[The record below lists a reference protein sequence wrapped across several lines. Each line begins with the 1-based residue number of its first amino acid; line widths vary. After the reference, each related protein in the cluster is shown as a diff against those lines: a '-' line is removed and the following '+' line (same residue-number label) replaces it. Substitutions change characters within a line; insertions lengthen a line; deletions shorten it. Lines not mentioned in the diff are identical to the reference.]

1 VSGLFGLL
9 NLGAR
14 SLNAAQFAQATVGN
28 NAANS
33 ATPGFSRRRAQI
45 VEGPV
50 INAQIRVGS
59 GVHIAGLQRI
69 RDSLLDGQWRLDS
82 EDLQFAKAHAGVL
95 SQVGELFTPPDD
107 NALISSLNAFFAAF
121 GDVASRPED
130 TAARRVLVSQGQ
142 GFADA
147 VRQAK
152 KTVLGLESDT
162 FTALSDRVS
171 EVNGVAA
178 RLAAL
183 NTVIRQNQGDP
194 SLLDERDRLVDRLS
208 ELIGV
213 RATES
218 NDGTVQV
225 VVSGTGVQLVDGDL
239 AGTLALTGAPTGGS
253 VSVTLNGVTLAEPNG
268 EIGGLFAAR
277 SSITDG
283 LPYVL
288 DSLDALAR
296 DVITAVNGVHA
307 SGSGLTL
314 LQSVTGSV
322 TVANPALPLAG
333 AGLIPPPIAGTLT
346 LGVFDSSGAFISSG
360 TVTVTPSTM
369 SLTALAA
376 ALDALPNID
385 ASASGGKLVISAAS
399 AANRLAFGPDLS
411 SSLVALGINGFFI
424 GTDASTIAVS
434 PELTGDPNLVA
445 AAQADLT
452 AGAVSPGDGR
462 NARALAALA
471 GADLATGGS
480 QTAAEYLGALGGT
493 LGAATR
499 AASARATTL
508 EIVVRAADDQR
519 QSVAGVNLDE
529 ELADMVRYQHAFEA
543 SAKFIKTIDE
553 MVSTLLGLVG

>member
-1 VSGLFGLL
+1 MSGLFGLL
-9 NLGAR
+9 NLGTG

-50 INAQIRVGS
+50 IDAQIRLGS
-59 GVHIAGLQRI
+59 GVRVAGLQRI
-69 RDSLLDGQWRLDS
+69 RDTLLDGQWRLDS
-82 EDLQFAKAHAGVL
+82 EDLQFAKAHAGIL

-107 NALISSLNAFFAAF
+107 NALISSLNALFAAF

-130 TAARRVLVSQGQ
+130 AAARRVLLSQGQ
-142 GFADA
+142 AFAEA

-162 FTALSDRVS
+162 FTTLGDRVS
-171 EVNGVAA
+171 EVNTVAA

-194 SLLDERDRLVDRLS
+194 SLLDERDRLIDRLS

-225 VVSGTGVQLVDGDL
+225 VVSGTGVQLVDGAV
-239 AGTLALTGAPTGGS
+239 AGTLAVTGTPTGGA
-253 VSVTLNGVTLAEPNG
+253 VSVTLNGVILPSPSG
-268 EIGGLFAAR
+268 EIGGLVAAR
-277 SSITDG
+277 SSTADG

-314 LQSVTGSV
+314 RQSVTGSV
-322 TVANPALPLAG
+322 TVANPALPLVG
-333 AGLIPPPIAGTLT
+333 AGLIPPPTAGTLT

-376 ALDALPNID
+376 ALDALPNVD
-385 ASASGGKLVISAAS
+385 ASVSGGKLVISAAS

-411 SSLVALGINGFFI
+411 GSLVALGINGFFI
-424 GTDASTIAVS
+424 GTDASSIAVS
-434 PELTGDPNLVA
+434 PDLTSDPNLVA

-452 AGAVSPGDGR
+452 AGVVSPGDGR

-471 GADLATGGS
+471 DADLAAGGS

-508 EIVVRAADDQR
+508 ETVVRAADDQR

-553 MVSTLLGLVG
+553 MVSTLLELVG